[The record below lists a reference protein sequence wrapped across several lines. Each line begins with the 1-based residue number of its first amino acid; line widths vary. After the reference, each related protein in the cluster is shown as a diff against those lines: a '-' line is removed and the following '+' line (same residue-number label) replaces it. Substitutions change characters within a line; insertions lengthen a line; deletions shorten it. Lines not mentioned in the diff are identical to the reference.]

1 MLASL
6 AVRCAP
12 NYRLCWLDG
21 RGRSID
27 DLHLACIVR
36 EATAALGQRQKRL
49 EFKPRE
55 ATMKKLLIA
64 TAIVGVPAVL
74 SLMTIYSS
82 VPTNAQSARC
92 PCFTELMVVGSGKS
106 ASESECVFTKIST
119 KQLGHVGVLQFC
131 SPQNRQLMFTITPQ
145 DCKGFAG
152 NLPAE
157 LFRNVDETID
167 MSDLEGGRGALMA
180 AAETLD
186 CREMPE

>member
-1 MLASL
+1 MTSISRALFE
-6 AVRCAP
+6 
-12 NYRLCWLDG
+12 RLPPHWG
-21 RGRSID
+21 RGGRSRG
-27 DLHLACIVR
+27 VR
-36 EATAALGQRQKRL
+36 NSNLGR
-49 EFKPRE
+49 PH
-55 ATMKKLLIA
+55 MKKLLIT
-64 TAIVGVPAVL
+64 TAIVGVTAVL

-92 PCFTELMVVGSGKS
+92 PCFTELVVVGSGKS
-106 ASESECVFTKIST
+106 ASESKCVFTKILT
-119 KQLGHVGVLQFC
+119 KQLGHVGVLLFC

-186 CREMPE
+186 CRGMPE

>member
-1 MLASL
+1 
-6 AVRCAP
+6 
-12 NYRLCWLDG
+12 
-21 RGRSID
+21 
-27 DLHLACIVR
+27 
-36 EATAALGQRQKRL
+36 
-49 EFKPRE
+49 
-55 ATMKKLLIA
+55 MKKLVIA
-64 TAIVGVPAVL
+64 TAIVGVTAVL

-106 ASESECVFTKIST
+106 ASESECVFTKILT